1 MPLSFDLPADYF
13 GGVGPIT
20 PGFDDRTTSGPSNW
34 NTEDMSGWSS
44 PEEDWGGGWSMG
56 GNQIAVSGG
65 DGGDPFGNYG
75 GGGAGGFGGGFISGG
90 GYGGGLSGGNVYGD
104 PNRAGSG
111 GGLSGGGGGSAPL
124 PSWVVPAALG
134 AGAAA
139 LGAAAYNNYG
149 RSPSNPNTRNLGDEA
164 ASTLQAQIAM
174 QPDILRNYQQY
185 APQYAQTDVSTLGQT
200 LFGPGWGGNSLMDIN
215 AGLTTGANQQTL
227 ASNTALRRQN
237 LDDVYAMG
245 GEALQARYNLNTPLY
260 QNMDQ
265 LDAMARQG
273 VTPGAA
279 QNQLQQNFQA
289 GPQFQSVNPL
299 QVNAP
304 QLGAAERVGFERIAG
319 PQEARNVA
327 AERVNALTDFQRAQV
342 AQGDYGLATA
352 ASRLGQVG
360 PSSIQ
365 QTLEGQ
371 AANDLSL
378 GRSLSAEQTRDA
390 QQAARAAYSARGLG
404 DSNAAVAAEVL
415 NLDAAATAREAQ
427 RRQFAQ
433 GVDATGFGQR
443 QAGLQSALGV
453 SDASR
458 GYAGLGLS
466 AQQTN
471 IGAQMQG
478 NQLNLQGQMANQ
490 GTSLAAQQA
499 NQQRDLAMNAQRFQA
514 AQANQQA
521 GITTGL
527 ANQQMGYN
535 TGLANAQMQMQGQLA
550 NQSAGMQGQ
559 LANQSAGLQAQGM
572 NTSAGQ
578 FLAGLG
584 NQQQQVGF
592 NNLLQA
598 SQQRANTAFDPFSVI
613 AGQNSTN
620 QGLNTSLFNGGYGVT
635 APTNA
640 ATLRMF
646 DPFSAYASDLNS
658 TNFNALAAA
667 RLSEGNNNAALIG
680 AGIGAVGNLGAAYLS
695 GRG

>member
-1 MPLSFDLPADYF
+1 MSWVA
-13 GGVGPIT
+13 VG
-20 PGFDDRTTSGPSNW
+20 SA
-34 NTEDMSGWSS
+34 
-44 PEEDWGGGWSMG
+44 
-56 GNQIAVSGG
+56 AV
-65 DGGDPFGNYG
+65 
-75 GGGAGGFGGGFISGG
+75 GAI
-90 GYGGGLSGGNVYGD
+90 
-104 PNRAGSG
+104 GSYAA
-111 GGLSGGGGGSAPL
+111 SRQASKGGGSAPPPRDL
-124 PSWVVPAALG
+124 VQESYDTFG
-134 AGAAA
+134 AQQQLA
-139 LGAAAYNNYG
+139 
-149 RSPSNPNTRNLGDEA
+149 
-164 ASTLQAQIAM
+164 
-174 QPDILRNYQQY
+174 PDIFSSYANY
-185 APQYAQTDVSTLGQT
+185 APQYAQTDAGTLGKV
-200 LFGPGWGGNSLMDIN
+200 LFGNDYSGGSLMDIN
-215 AGLTTGANQQTL
+215 AGLTGAANQQTTT
-227 ASNTALRRQN
+227 SNTALRNAN
-237 LDDVYAMG
+237 LADVDQLG
-245 GEALQARYNLNTPLY
+245 GWALQQRHNLNTPLY

-273 VTPGAA
+273 ITPGAA

-327 AERVNALTDFQRAQV
+327 AERVNALTDFQRAHV
-342 AQGDYGLATA
+342 EQGDYGLATA

-371 AANDLSL
+371 AASDLSL

-404 DSNAAVAAEVL
+404 DSNSAIAAEVL

-535 TGLANAQMQMQGQLA
+535 TGLANAQMLMQGQLA

-584 NQQQQVGF
+584 NQQGQVGF
-592 NNLLQA
+592 NNLLAA
-598 SQQRANTAFDPFSVI
+598 SQQRASTAFDPFSVL
-613 AGQNSTN
+613 ATSSN
-620 QGLNTSLFNGGYGVT
+620 QGTNAGLFNAGYGISSP
-635 APTNA
+635 ASA
-640 ATLRMF
+640 ATRNQF
-646 DPFSAYASDLNS
+646 DPFNAYASDLFNTNYNS
-658 TNFNALAAA
+658 QAAA
-667 RLSEGNNNAALIG
+667 NISAGNNSAALLG
-680 AGIGAVGNLGAAYLS
+680 AGIGAVGRVGSVYAGNRGTQPS
-695 GRG
+695 GTPSGGGGGGYFDPSTGNWIG